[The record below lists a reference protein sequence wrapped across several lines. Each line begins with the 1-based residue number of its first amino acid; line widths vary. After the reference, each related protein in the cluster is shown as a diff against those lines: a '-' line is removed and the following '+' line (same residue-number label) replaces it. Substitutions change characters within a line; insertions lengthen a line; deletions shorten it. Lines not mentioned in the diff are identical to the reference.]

1 MRRWSIVFLS
11 LLLLLTPLT
20 ALGATDHV
28 TSSGMV
34 QPYAYQLISDG
45 SCQLS
50 NNGNGNISIS
60 GDTSTYSPVT
70 EIGLTLNL
78 QYLSN
83 GNWYTLQSYSY
94 TANNA
99 SYKSGGQ
106 KLSVSRGYYYRVL
119 AEHTAYN
126 ESTYETGY
134 SNTEAIYV
142 R

>member
-1 MRRWSIVFLS
+1 MRKWLIVFLS
-11 LLLLLTPLT
+11 LLLLLSPLT
-20 ALGATDHV
+20 ALGATNQV
-28 TSSGMV
+28 TSSEMV
-34 QPYAYQLISDG
+34 QPYAYQLIADG
-45 SCQLS
+45 GCQLS

-60 GDTSTYSPVT
+60 GDTSTYYPVT
-70 EIGLTLNL
+70 EVGLTLNL

-94 TANNA
+94 TANNT

-126 ESTYETGY
+126 GSTYETGFSY
-134 SNTEAIYV
+134 TEAVYV
-142 R
+142 Q